1 MTYFTW
7 PGYRTKAL
15 TLSYDDGLLSD
26 EKLLSILNRY
36 GIRATFNLNSACMD
50 EERRISRERICELY
64 QGHEIATH
72 GAMHIQMDHMMTG
85 SRNYCRGWGF
95 IMRELQKAQEIC
107 HYLRA
112 IQQVYTS
119 ADGNM
124 LCNASGSEIYL
135 IHNGNELLLR
145 PGEYKKQ

>member
-15 TLSYDDGLLSD
+15 TLSYDDGPLSD

-72 GAMHIQMDHMMTG
+72 GAMHIQMDHMTTG

-95 IMRELQKAQEIC
+95 IMRELQKAQEILSFLGI
-107 HYLRA
+107 YTNGSPLA
-112 IQQVYTS
+112 ITMNGCWKRQRNFWHWKVLS
-119 ADGNM
+119 
-124 LCNASGSEIYL
+124 SGI
-135 IHNGNELLLR
+135 
-145 PGEYKKQ
+145 